1 MSSRDTQLNIIVNAQ
16 DKTASGFASLK
27 KQLDVTK
34 VSVDGIS
41 SAMKT
46 VGTGGVVALT
56 GLTAFF
62 AKSVQSYGQTQ
73 LAIAKVDATLKAM
86 ENTTRT
92 VVTGATEVAG
102 ALKLTG
108 TDAQLTKNRIESL
121 NLKISEQEQSLKKLK
136 RAYKDGDISKKEFN
150 LKEKQIQNSIEANRL
165 SINKYN
171 QALKETDIKTITTT
185 KTISGMGMSF
195 DDAKKKIIEASKA
208 VIRLGFDDEAAA
220 LSITKLFQVTGDL
233 NKAIELN
240 ALAMDLSRAKNIG
253 LEDSA
258 RMVTLVL
265 AGQGRALKEYGIE
278 LDETKTPLE
287 ALAQLQ
293 GMVAGQAESAT
304 SSITVQNQVL
314 KESFANL
321 QDEVGE
327 RLVPMLSMLIGIVT
341 PYVEKLTEWIDKN
354 PELTKQI
361 FLVGTALTAV
371 VAVMLPLGMV
381 LPTIVSFITAL
392 ATGFGLVAVALGT
405 TAMPLLGIIA
415 LLGILG
421 VTAYKIAQQWQ
432 DAWDVITIAVAFT
445 ANKIQEIIEGIM
457 NFIIDSINWLIN
469 KVNSL
474 ISKLEKV
481 PILGKKFKDMKI
493 DTFEQFQMQR
503 YDTGAIYNNM
513 MERPASKTLG
523 DTILNVTGNTFM
535 SDEDSAEKIG
545 DMILSRLRLSNA
557 L

>member
-1 MSSRDTQLNIIVNAQ
+1 MASKDTKLNIIVDAQ

-27 KQLDVTK
+27 KQLDITK
-34 VSVDGIS
+34 VSVEGVS
-41 SAMKT
+41 GAMKT
-46 VGTGGVVALT
+46 AGTGGVVALT

-73 LAIAKVDATLKAM
+73 LAIANVDATLKAM
-86 ENTTRT
+86 EKTTKT
-92 VVTGATEVAG
+92 IVTGTTELAG

-108 TDAQLTKNRIESL
+108 TDAQLTKNKIESL

-150 LKEKQIQNSIEANRL
+150 LKEKQIENSIEANRIA
-165 SINKYN
+165 INKFSS
-171 QALKETDIKTITTT
+171 ALKETDTKTISTT
-185 KTISGMGMSF
+185 KTITGMGMTF
-195 DDAKKKIIEASKA
+195 DEAKNKIIEASKS
-208 VIRLGFDDEAAA
+208 VLRLGFDDETAA

-233 NKAIELN
+233 NKAMELN
-240 ALAMDLSRAKNIG
+240 TLAMDLARSKNIG
-253 LEDSA
+253 LEEAS

-265 AGQGRALKEYGIE
+265 AGNGRALKEYGIV
-278 LDETKTPLE
+278 LDETKTPME

-304 SSITVQNQVL
+304 SSITVQNQIL

-327 RLVPMLSMLIGIVT
+327 RLVPLLSSLLEKVT

-354 PELTKQI
+354 PQLTEQI

-371 VAVMLPLGMV
+371 VAVMLPLGIA
-381 LPTIVSFITAL
+381 LPAIVSTITAL
-392 ATGFGLVAVALGT
+392 ATGFGLVAGALGT
-405 TAMPLLGIIA
+405 TAMPLIGIIA
-415 LLGILG
+415 LLGIVG
-421 VTAYKIAQQWQ
+421 VTAFKIAQQWQ

-445 ANKIQEIIEGIM
+445 ANKIQVIIEKIM
-457 NFIIDSINWLIN
+457 SYIVDSVNWLIN

-481 PILGKKFKDMKI
+481 PILGKKFSGMKL
-493 DTFEQFQMQR
+493 DTFDQFQMQR
-503 YDTGAIYNNM
+503 FDTGAIYNNM

-523 DTILNVTGNTFM
+523 DTILNITGNTFM

-545 DMILSRLRLSNA
+545 DMIMSRLRLSNA